1 MHAGGDPQQPPDAG
15 EPGLNGREAEATP
28 EPALERQ
35 RRQTPGPARRPPLWL
50 GTLELIAVCVVLA
63 ALIAL
68 GVWFFFFAHN
78 PLLRP

>member
-1 MHAGGDPQQPPDAG
+1 MHAGGDAHEDPDAG
-15 EPGLNGREAEATP
+15 EPRLEGRAADTGPPAAPQRERGDWN
-28 EPALERQ
+28 EP
-35 RRQTPGPARRPPLWL
+35 GRRPPPWL
-50 GTLELIAVCVVLA
+50 GALELVAVCVVIA

>member
-1 MHAGGDPQQPPDAG
+1 MHAGGEKQQPPDAG
-15 EPGLNGREAEATP
+15 EPGLEGQAAEAGRQTALERERGKTP
-28 EPALERQ
+28 EP
-35 RRQTPGPARRPPLWL
+35 GRRPPLWL
-50 GTLELIAVCVVLA
+50 GTLELVAVCVVLA

>member
-1 MHAGGDPQQPPDAG
+1 MHAGGNPQQPPDAG
-15 EPGLNGREAEATP
+15 EPGLEGRVADAGP
-28 EPALERQ
+28 QASERE
-35 RRQTPGPARRPPLWL
+35 RGKARQLGRRPPLWL

>member
-1 MHAGGDPQQPPDAG
+1 MHPGGEKQQPPDAG
-15 EPGLNGREAEATP
+15 EPGLEGGAAEGGRQTALERERGKTP
-28 EPALERQ
+28 EP
-35 RRQTPGPARRPPLWL
+35 GRRPPLWL
-50 GTLELIAVCVVLA
+50 GTLELVAVCVVLA

>member
-1 MHAGGDPQQPPDAG
+1 MNAGGEKQQPPDAG
-15 EPGLNGREAEATP
+15 EPGLEGRAAEQPPQA
-28 EPALERQ
+28 ALERE
-35 RRQTPGPARRPPLWL
+35 RGDAREPGRRPPLWL

>member
-1 MHAGGDPQQPPDAG
+1 MQAGGDPQQPPDAG
-15 EPGLNGREAEATP
+15 EPGLDGAAAEATP
-28 EPALERQ
+28 KTALERE
-35 RRQTPGPARRPPLWL
+35 RRETPEPGRRPPLWL
-50 GTLELIAVCVVLA
+50 GTLELIAVCVVIA

>member
-1 MHAGGDPQQPPDAG
+1 MHAGGDPHEPPDAG
-15 EPGLNGREAEATP
+15 DPGHEGRTAGPGPPAPLERERGETP
-28 EPALERQ
+28 EP
-35 RRQTPGPARRPPLWL
+35 GRRPPLWL
-50 GTLELIAVCVVLA
+50 GTLEFVAVCVVLA

>member
-1 MHAGGDPQQPPDAG
+1 VPPARPD
-15 EPGLNGREAEATP
+15 RP
-28 EPALERQ
+28 EPPIDQRPELLPDERE
-35 RRQTPGPARRPPLWL
+35 RARR
-50 GTLELIAVCVVLA
+50 GAIELVAVTVVIL

>member
-1 MHAGGDPQQPPDAG
+1 M
-15 EPGLNGREAEATP
+15 
-28 EPALERQ
+28 
-35 RRQTPGPARRPPLWL
+35 
-50 GTLELIAVCVVLA
+50 LELIAVCVVLA

>member
-1 MHAGGDPQQPPDAG
+1 MHVGGDPQQPPDGG
-15 EPGLNGREAEATP
+15 EPGVDGGATEATP
-28 EPALERQ
+28 EVALERE
-35 RRQTPGPARRPPLWL
+35 RRATPEPGRRPPLWL
-50 GTLELIAVCVVLA
+50 GTLELVAVCVVIA